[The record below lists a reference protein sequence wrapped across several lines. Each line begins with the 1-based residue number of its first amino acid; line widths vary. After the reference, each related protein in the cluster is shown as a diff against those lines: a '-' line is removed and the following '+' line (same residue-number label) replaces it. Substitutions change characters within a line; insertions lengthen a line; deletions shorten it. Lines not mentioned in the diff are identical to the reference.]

1 MAIIIKQKTTIMKK
15 IKFIAL
21 TMILTMITFFTN
33 AQRQERYS
41 YGQEADNGIGVY
53 IHAAVGVS
61 PKFER
66 AYELEIGA
74 KGIDSRF
81 FVCAVGKVYDA
92 NTDNDQRSHFYYGLR
107 LNYVIYMS
115 DLTAIGPMA
124 TYLRHSTGEAGR
136 NMSNDW
142 EAGLRFYRFSA
153 NPGAIFKKMPLRFG
167 TQTDLAV
174 SKDLLKLS
182 ISTLSVGTSSCVSI
196 KEDFPNPFIQVKSI
210 TRCGT

>member
-1 MAIIIKQKTTIMKK
+1 MKK

-153 NPGAIFKKMPLRFG
+153 NPGASSAAWTVTFQYLSTQENIFDKG
-167 TQTDLAV
+167 GA
-174 SKDLLKLS
+174 
-182 ISTLSVGTSSCVSI
+182 STLAPTNKFFLSLGI
-196 KEDFPNPFIQVKSI
+196 HGLFK
-210 TRCGT
+210 